1 MVLEPIEQGQPR
13 AQSKIAG
20 LDGVRG
26 ELVGEGVNGLA
37 KVHAKAGGSIEVGQ
51 ECAFGRQRGNFA
63 SSKAEFSL
71 LQLKVVLEG
80 MPKAFFKGPY
90 TGGRILG

>member
-1 MVLEPIEQGQPR
+1 MVLEPIEQGQSR

-37 KVHAKAGGSIEVGQ
+37 NVHAKAGGGIEVGQ

-80 MPKAFFKGPY
+80 MPKAFFEGPCA
-90 TGGRILG
+90 GGHILG